1 MVGPALHCVCETV
14 MPACIQ
20 LPDRFDEFMTRIC
33 STDAAGVGSVPGVC
47 GYAAAKHAVVGMM
60 RTAAAEYGP
69 KGLRI
74 NCINPGGTG
83 ELLEVFYGG

>member
-1 MVGPALHCVCETV
+1 
-14 MPACIQ
+14 
-20 LPDRFDEFMTRIC
+20 
-33 STDAAGVGSVPGVC
+33 VPGVC

-83 ELLEVFYGG
+83 ELLQLPRKGGCQIAAVQLDLSPWIVLSPLTVAPPDRAHCCCC